1 MGCTVTTSVVG
12 HLLHATAWTIVVV
25 LKHKRCVS
33 LAGTVAH
40 SSSTRL
46 YLRAEYFTT
55 LRETQDNH
63 YAIRDALFS
72 APLEKYLFETYLCLL
87 VAPHGCLLERFV
99 CRLLLSIGGTPT
111 RPTSLKSGITC
122 PYRGRAS
129 V

>member
-46 YLRAEYFTT
+46 LYVQSISLHFERRKTTITRYVAHFFRA
-55 LRETQDNH
+55 
-63 YAIRDALFS
+63 
-72 APLEKYLFETYLCLL
+72 P
-87 VAPHGCLLERFV
+87 
-99 CRLLLSIGGTPT
+99 
-111 RPTSLKSGITC
+111 
-122 PYRGRAS
+122 
-129 V
+129 